1 VGDIIKDFTVLSQRM
16 EHIAFEN
23 ITVRRNYNRNDLHSK
38 CFLSFLK
45 MLFLIILLSAPFLI
59 IAQDN
64 FEQIE
69 KNLPAMADDT
79 AKVNRLVE
87 LGEHYCSVKNDKALM
102 FLQEAYTIS
111 LSLNYTSGIGRS
123 LMWQGRVYYY
133 ESNFNLSTNYLDKAK
148 KPLEAAGDPDDLSFW
163 YMAKGFNLK
172 ITGDYVHAIEMLEK
186 SIQLSKQAGNK
197 SRVATCSY
205 SIGEVL
211 RERGDIDKAM
221 DYYQEALTI
230 EKEIDDKV
238 GIANVYS
245 CLGYSYTS
253 LRKLD
258 SSLYF
263 HKRALKLRTELK
275 LDRHIASSEMNIGK
289 VLIRMGRYD
298 EAIKTLKHALS
309 IFESLDEKTGSI
321 VVNLLIA
328 DAMNKK
334 GDPQGVELAN
344 KMLQMAKSIDNPHFL
359 SFAYEQLSE
368 IYAYRNDYQKAFE
381 YQKKHKVIDDS
392 LFTIEK
398 ERMLTEV
405 EAKFQSE
412 KKDDNI
418 RYLTAQTKSQRK
430 NNILL
435 IILIVLFGAS
445 VVLLFFLLKMK
456 STAFRHQ
463 QKLREQENIIHSQE
477 KKLLKEQL
485 ESKNRELASKALE
498 MLRYNDAISGIVE
511 KLEKMNYMLK
521 DDPDALKSINDI
533 IRDIDS
539 NTRQNIWDEFE
550 TAFKNI
556 HSGFYKKLIEIC
568 PDITSS
574 EIKLAALLKLN
585 LTSKEI
591 SAITY
596 KSESG
601 IKTTRYRLRKKLN
614 FSSDEKLIPFLMQL

>member
-1 VGDIIKDFTVLSQRM
+1 M
-16 EHIAFEN
+16 EHTAFEN
-23 ITVRRNYNRNDLHSK
+23 ITVWRNYNKNYVLSK
-38 CFLSFLK
+38 CLVIFLK
-45 MLFLIILLSAPFLI
+45 TILLIILLSAPLLNF
-59 IAQDN
+59 AQDR

-69 KNLPAMADDT
+69 KDLPATADDT
-79 AKVNRLVE
+79 AKVNRLIE
-87 LGEHYCSVKNDKALM
+87 LGEHYCSVENDKALM

-111 LSLNYTSGIGRS
+111 LSLNYLSGIGRS

-133 ESNFNLSTNYLDKAK
+133 ESNFNLSNNYLDKAK
-148 KPLEAAGDPDDLSFW
+148 KPLEAAGNTDDLSFW
-163 YMAKGFNLK
+163 YMVKGFNLT
-172 ITGDYVHAIEMLEK
+172 ITGDYAHAIEMLEK
-186 SIQLSKQAGNK
+186 SIQLSKKTGNK
-197 SRVATCSY
+197 KRIATCYY

-221 DYYQEALTI
+221 NYYKEALAI

-238 GIANVYS
+238 GIANVFS

-253 LRKLD
+253 LGRLD

-263 HKRALKLRTELK
+263 HKQALKLRTELE

-289 VLIRMGRYD
+289 VLIKMGRYD

-328 DAMNKK
+328 DALNRK

-344 KMLQMAKSIDNPHFL
+344 KMLQMANRIDNPHFL
-359 SFAYEQLSE
+359 SFTYKKLSD

-418 RYLTAQTKSQRK
+418 RYLTAKTKIQRK

-435 IILIVLFGAS
+435 IILIILFGAS

-456 STAFRHQ
+456 STAFKHQ
-463 QKLREQENIIHSQE
+463 QKLREQENTIHSQE

-511 KLEKMNYMLK
+511 KLEKMNYLLK
-521 DDPDALKSINDI
+521 DNPDALKAINDI

-568 PDITSS
+568 PDISSS
-574 EIKLAALLKLN
+574 EIKIAALLKLN
-585 LTSKEI
+585 LSSKEI

-614 FSSDEKLIPFLMQL
+614 LSSDEKLIPFLMQL